1 MKHFWLL
8 AALMSAQMAC
18 AQATSN
24 RTALIIGVGEYG
36 YTGPSSLL
44 GVKHDMASASKIAA
58 AMDIPSAN
66 MVYLRDAEATK
77 ANILS
82 ALKKLGEKTGE
93 GSRAFVYFS
102 GHGTRQKIGD
112 DCVEG
117 LLTYEGGTI
126 SNQEFANATKKLAT
140 SADKFVTLI
149 DACHSEGV
157 VPPQALSRRLLQNQL
172 TPKFFSKSDRPAN
185 ACEVVSNMK
194 TRSLLNEVTRIGGI
208 QENFVQITSSRP
220 DEVSLDQADK
230 GGLATQAMR
239 DCLLGKAK
247 DLNSSGAVSM
257 DEIQQCAQSQI
268 NATLKGN
275 PHFSP
280 HHVTVSGNRNLIP
293 VIRPSAQR
301 PAPQTAVVAQAST
314 PSPVASPAMPAAAPS
329 APPAT
334 TTPAAPMVAAQPTPA
349 APVPVPVP
357 VPVPAPAPAPALVQ
371 SPPPAT
377 AVSNTPAP
385 LSATPATSAPPAAEA
400 AMASL
405 ATLKDIEQQRNPRRV
420 VTVSVQKPS
429 LKIGRDSLGLDIKS
443 SHNGHVYLILLGSDA
458 KSFYVLYPNG
468 LDKDNAIKAGQ
479 TMRIPKPHW
488 EVKAAGP
495 VGTNHLLVMVAD
507 SPRRLTGLTLSE
519 PTANEPFTY
528 ALNNLGGRSE
538 LIQFLTRETQ
548 NGGSESFG
556 AKLISVKEV
565 K

>member
-8 AALMSAQMAC
+8 ATLMSAQIAC

-44 GVKHDMASASKIAA
+44 GVKHDMTSASKIAT

-66 MVYLRDAEATK
+66 IVYLRDAEATK
-77 ANILS
+77 ANILA
-82 ALKKLGEKTGE
+82 ALKQLGEKTGE

-102 GHGTRQKIGD
+102 GHGTRQQMGNE
-112 DCVEG
+112 CVEG

-126 SNQEFANATKKLAT
+126 SHQEFANATQKLAA

-172 TPKFFSKSDRPAN
+172 TSKFFSKSDRPAN

-194 TRSLLNEVTRIGGI
+194 TRSLLNEVTRIGGL

-220 DEVSLDQADK
+220 DEVSLDQPDK

-239 DCLLGKAK
+239 DCLLGQAK

-314 PSPVASPAMPAAAPS
+314 PSPVASPAMPTAVPS
-329 APPAT
+329 APPAA
-334 TTPAAPMVAAQPTPA
+334 TTPAAPMVAAQPTPYA
-349 APVPVPVP
+349 PIPVPVPVP
-357 VPVPAPAPAPALVQ
+357 TPSPVLVE
-371 SPPPAT
+371 S
-377 AVSNTPAP
+377 TPAP
-385 LSATPATSAPPAAEA
+385 LSSITVPSAPPAAEA

-429 LKIGRDSLGLDIKS
+429 LKIGRDSLALDIKS
-443 SHNGHVYLILLGSDA
+443 SHDGHVYLILLGSDA

-507 SPRRLTGLTLSE
+507 SPRRLSGLTLSE

-556 AKLISVKEV
+556 AKLISIKEV

>member
-66 MVYLRDAEATK
+66 IVYLRDAEATK

-102 GHGTRQKIGD
+102 GHGTRQKMGD

-172 TPKFFSKSDRPAN
+172 TPKFFSKADRPAN

-220 DEVSLDQADK
+220 DEVSLDQPDK

-301 PAPQTAVVAQAST
+301 PAAQSAAVAQASA
-314 PSPVASPAMPAAAPS
+314 PSPVASPAMPAAVPS
-329 APPAT
+329 SLPAT
-334 TTPAAPMVAAQPTPA
+334 TTPTAPMVAAQPTPA
-349 APVPVPVP
+349 PAPVPVPTP
-357 VPVPAPAPAPALVQ
+357 VTAPAPVPALVQ

-377 AVSNTPAP
+377 AVSSTPAP
-385 LSATPATSAPPAAEA
+385 LSSTPLPSAPPAAEA
-400 AMASL
+400 ALASL
-405 ATLKDIEQQRNPRRV
+405 ATLKDIEQQRNPKRV
-420 VTVSVQKPS
+420 VAVSIQKPS

-443 SHNGHVYLILLGSDA
+443 SHDGHVYLILLGSDA

-507 SPRRLTGLTLSE
+507 SPRRLSGLTLSE
-519 PTANEPFTY
+519 PTASEPFTF

-548 NGGSESFG
+548 YGGSESFG

-565 K
+565 Q

>member
-1 MKHFWLL
+1 MKHLWLL

-44 GVKHDMASASKIAA
+44 GVKHDMASAAKIAG

-66 MVYLRDAEATK
+66 IVYLRDAEATK
-77 ANILS
+77 ANILA
-82 ALKKLGEKTGE
+82 ALKQLGEKTGE

-102 GHGTRQKIGD
+102 GHGTRQKMGH

-126 SNQEFANATKKLAT
+126 SHQEFANATQKLAT

-172 TPKFFSKSDRPAN
+172 TAKFFSKSDRPAN

-194 TRSLLNEVTRIGGI
+194 TRSLLGEVTRIGGL

-220 DEVSLDQADK
+220 DEVSLDQPDK

-301 PAPQTAVVAQAST
+301 PAPQTAVVAQAS
-314 PSPVASPAMPAAAPS
+314 PPAPVVSAAMPAAEPS
-329 APPAT
+329 SQPVA
-334 TTPAAPMVAAQPTPA
+334 TTPAAPLVAVQPTPSA
-349 APVPVPVP
+349 T
-357 VPVPAPAPAPALVQ
+357 VPAPAPVIVQ
-371 SPPPAT
+371 S
-377 AVSNTPAP
+377 TPAP
-385 LSATPATSAPPAAEA
+385 LSSTTVPSATPAAEA
-400 AMASL
+400 VMASL

-420 VTVSVQKPS
+420 VSVGLQKTS

-443 SHNGHVYLILLGSDA
+443 SHDGHVYLILLGSDA

-507 SPRRLTGLTLSE
+507 SPRRLSGLTLSE

-538 LIQFLTRETQ
+538 LIQFLTRDTQ

-556 AKLISVKEV
+556 AKLISVKEF

>member
-1 MKHFWLL
+1 MKNFWLL

-44 GVKHDMASASKIAA
+44 GVKHDMVSASKIAT

-66 MVYLRDAEATK
+66 IVYLRDAEATK
-77 ANILS
+77 ANILA

-102 GHGTRQKIGD
+102 GHGTRQKMGD
-112 DCVEG
+112 DCIEG

-194 TRSLLNEVTRIGGI
+194 TRSLLNEVTRIGGL

-220 DEVSLDQADK
+220 DEVSLDQPDK

-275 PHFSP
+275 THFSP

-301 PAPQTAVVAQAST
+301 PAPQTAVVAQASI
-314 PSPVASPAMPAAAPS
+314 PAPAASPAMPAANPS
-329 APPAT
+329 PPPAT
-334 TTPAAPMVAAQPTPA
+334 TTPAAPSVAVQPTP
-349 APVPVPVP
+349 PVP
-357 VPVPAPAPAPALVQ
+357 VPVPAPVIVQ
-371 SPPPAT
+371 SPPPAA
-377 AVSNTPAP
+377 AVSITPAP
-385 LSATPATSAPPAAEA
+385 LSSTPVPSAPPAAEP

-420 VTVSVQKPS
+420 VTVSLQKPS

-443 SHNGHVYLILLGSDA
+443 SHDGHVYLILLGSDA

-479 TMRIPKPHW
+479 TLRIPKPHW

-507 SPRRLTGLTLSE
+507 SPRRLSGLTLSE

>member
-8 AALMSAQMAC
+8 ATLMSAQIAC

-44 GVKHDMASASKIAA
+44 GVKHDMTSASKIAT

-66 MVYLRDAEATK
+66 IVYLRDAEATK
-77 ANILS
+77 ANILA
-82 ALKKLGEKTGE
+82 ALKQLGEKTGE

-102 GHGTRQKIGD
+102 GHGTRQQMGNE
-112 DCVEG
+112 CVEG

-126 SNQEFANATKKLAT
+126 SHQEFANATQKLAA

-194 TRSLLNEVTRIGGI
+194 TRSLLNEVTRIGGL

-220 DEVSLDQADK
+220 DEVSLDQPDK

-239 DCLLGKAK
+239 DCLLGQAK

-314 PSPVASPAMPAAAPS
+314 PSPVASPAMPAAVPS
-329 APPAT
+329 APPAA
-334 TTPAAPMVAAQPTPA
+334 TTPAAPMVAAQPTPS

-357 VPVPAPAPAPALVQ
+357 TPSPVLVE
-371 SPPPAT
+371 S
-377 AVSNTPAP
+377 TPAP
-385 LSATPATSAPPAAEA
+385 LSSITVPSAPPAAEA

-429 LKIGRDSLGLDIKS
+429 LKIGRDSLALDIKS
-443 SHNGHVYLILLGSDA
+443 SHDGHVYLILLGSDA

-507 SPRRLTGLTLSE
+507 SPRRLSGLTLSE

>member
-1 MKHFWLL
+1 MKNFWLL

-66 MVYLRDAEATK
+66 IVYLKDAEATK

-82 ALKKLGEKTGE
+82 ALKQLGEKTGE

-102 GHGTRQKIGD
+102 GHGTRQQIGS

-126 SNQEFANATKKLAT
+126 SHQEFANATKKLAT

-194 TRSLLNEVTRIGGI
+194 TRSLLNEVTRIGGL

-220 DEVSLDQADK
+220 DEVSLDQPDK

-275 PHFSP
+275 THFSP

-301 PAPQTAVVAQAST
+301 PAPQTAVVAQASI
-314 PSPVASPAMPAAAPS
+314 PAPAASPAMPAANPS
-329 APPAT
+329 PPPAT
-334 TTPAAPMVAAQPTPA
+334 TTPAAPSVAVQPTP
-349 APVPVPVP
+349 P
-357 VPVPAPAPAPALVQ
+357 VPVPAPVIVQ
-371 SPPPAT
+371 SPPPAA
-377 AVSNTPAP
+377 AVSITPAP
-385 LSATPATSAPPAAEA
+385 LSSTPVPSAPPAAEA

-420 VTVSVQKPS
+420 VTVSLQKPS

-443 SHNGHVYLILLGSDA
+443 SHDGHVYLILLGSDA

-479 TMRIPKPHW
+479 TLRIPKPHW

-507 SPRRLTGLTLSE
+507 SPRRLSGLTLSE

>member
-1 MKHFWLL
+1 MKNFWLL
-8 AALMSAQMAC
+8 AVLMSAQMAC

-44 GVKHDMASASKIAA
+44 GVKHDMASASKIAG

-66 MVYLRDAEATK
+66 IVYLKDAEATK
-77 ANILS
+77 ANIRS

-102 GHGTRQKIGD
+102 GHGTRQKMGD

-126 SNQEFANATKKLAT
+126 SHQEFANATKKLAT

-194 TRSLLNEVTRIGGI
+194 TRSLLNEVTRIGGL

-220 DEVSLDQADK
+220 DEVSLDQPDK

-275 PHFSP
+275 THFSP

-293 VIRPSAQR
+293 VIRPSVQR
-301 PAPQTAVVAQAST
+301 PAPQTAVVAQASI
-314 PSPVASPAMPAAAPS
+314 PAPAASPAMPAANPS
-329 APPAT
+329 PPPAT
-334 TTPAAPMVAAQPTPA
+334 TTPAAPSVAVQPTP
-349 APVPVPVP
+349 PVPVI
-357 VPVPAPAPAPALVQ
+357 VQ
-371 SPPPAT
+371 SPPPAA
-377 AVSNTPAP
+377 AVSIAPAP
-385 LSATPATSAPPAAEA
+385 LSSTPVPSAPPAAEA

-420 VTVSVQKPS
+420 VTVSLQKPS

-443 SHNGHVYLILLGSDA
+443 SHDGHVYLILLGSDA

-479 TMRIPKPHW
+479 TLRIPKPHW

-507 SPRRLTGLTLSE
+507 SPRRLSGLTLSE

>member
-8 AALMSAQMAC
+8 AALMSAQIAC

-44 GVKHDMASASKIAA
+44 GVKHDMTSASKIAT

-66 MVYLRDAEATK
+66 IVYLRDAEATK
-77 ANILS
+77 ANILA
-82 ALKKLGEKTGE
+82 ALKQLGEKTGK

-102 GHGTRQKIGD
+102 GHGTRQKMGN

-126 SNQEFANATKKLAT
+126 SHQEFANATQKLAA

-194 TRSLLNEVTRIGGI
+194 TRSLLNEVTRIGGL

-220 DEVSLDQADK
+220 DEVSLDQPDK

-239 DCLLGKAK
+239 DCLLGQAK

-301 PAPQTAVVAQAST
+301 PAPQPAVVAQAST
-314 PSPVASPAMPAAAPS
+314 PSPVASPAMPTAVPS
-329 APPAT
+329 APPAA
-334 TTPAAPMVAAQPTPA
+334 TTPAAPMVAAQPTPSA
-349 APVPVPVP
+349 P
-357 VPVPAPAPAPALVQ
+357 VPVPAPSPVLVE
-371 SPPPAT
+371 S
-377 AVSNTPAP
+377 TPAP
-385 LSATPATSAPPAAEA
+385 LSSITVPSAPPAAEA

-429 LKIGRDSLGLDIKS
+429 LKIGRDSLALDIKS
-443 SHNGHVYLILLGSDA
+443 SHDGHVYLILLGSDA

-507 SPRRLTGLTLSE
+507 SPRRLSGLTLSE

>member
-1 MKHFWLL
+1 
-8 AALMSAQMAC
+8 
-18 AQATSN
+18 
-24 RTALIIGVGEYG
+24 
-36 YTGPSSLL
+36 
-44 GVKHDMASASKIAA
+44 
-58 AMDIPSAN
+58 
-66 MVYLRDAEATK
+66 
-77 ANILS
+77 
-82 ALKKLGEKTGE
+82 
-93 GSRAFVYFS
+93 
-102 GHGTRQKIGD
+102 
-112 DCVEG
+112 
-117 LLTYEGGTI
+117 
-126 SNQEFANATKKLAT
+126 
-140 SADKFVTLI
+140 
-149 DACHSEGV
+149 
-157 VPPQALSRRLLQNQL
+157 
-172 TPKFFSKSDRPAN
+172 
-185 ACEVVSNMK
+185 
-194 TRSLLNEVTRIGGI
+194 
-208 QENFVQITSSRP
+208 
-220 DEVSLDQADK
+220 LDQPDK

-301 PAPQTAVVAQAST
+301 PAQQTAAVTQAST
-314 PSPVASPAMPAAAPS
+314 SLPVASPAMPAAVPS

-357 VPVPAPAPAPALVQ
+357 VPAPPLVQ
-371 SPPPAT
+371 SQPPTT
-377 AVSNTPAP
+377 AVSSTPAP
-385 LSATPATSAPPAAEA
+385 LSSTPMPSGPPAAEA

-420 VTVSVQKPS
+420 VSVRVQKPS

-443 SHNGHVYLILLGSDA
+443 SHDGHVYLILLGSDA

-507 SPRRLTGLTLSE
+507 SPRRLSGLTMSE

>member
-1 MKHFWLL
+1 MKNFWLL
-8 AALMSAQMAC
+8 TILMSAQMAC

-66 MVYLRDAEATK
+66 IVYLRDADATK
-77 ANILS
+77 VNILS
-82 ALKKLGEKTGE
+82 ALKQLGEKTGE

-102 GHGTRQKIGD
+102 GHGTRQQIGQ

-126 SNQEFANATKKLAT
+126 SHQEFANATKKLAT

-194 TRSLLNEVTRIGGI
+194 TRSLLNEVTRIGGL

-301 PAPQTAVVAQAST
+301 PAAQTAAVAQASA

-329 APPAT
+329 SPPAQ
-334 TTPAAPMVAAQPTPA
+334 TTPSAPIVAAQPTPPA
-349 APVPVPVP
+349 
-357 VPVPAPAPAPALVQ
+357 PVPAPSPAPALVQ
-371 SPPPAT
+371 SPPQET
-377 AVSNTPAP
+377 VVSNTPAP
-385 LSATPATSAPPAAEA
+385 LASTPATSAPPAAEA
-400 AMASL
+400 AMASF

-420 VTVSVQKPS
+420 VTVNIQHPS
-429 LKIGRDSLGLDIKS
+429 LKIGRDSLGLDVKS
-443 SHNGHVYLILLGSDA
+443 SHDGHVYLILLGSDA

-479 TMRIPKPHW
+479 TLRIPKPHW

-507 SPRRLTGLTLSE
+507 SPRRLSGLTLSE

-538 LIQFLTRETQ
+538 LIQFLTRDTQ

>member
-44 GVKHDMASASKIAA
+44 GVKHDMASAAKIAG

-66 MVYLRDAEATK
+66 IAYLKDAEATK
-77 ANILS
+77 ANILA
-82 ALKKLGEKTGE
+82 ALKQLGEKTGE

-102 GHGTRQKIGD
+102 GHGTRQQIGNE
-112 DCVEG
+112 CVEG

-126 SNQEFANATKKLAT
+126 SHQEFANATQKLAT

-194 TRSLLNEVTRIGGI
+194 TRSLLNEVTRIGGL

-220 DEVSLDQADK
+220 DEVSLDQPDK

-239 DCLLGKAK
+239 DCLLGQAK

-301 PAPQTAVVAQAST
+301 PAPQTSVVAQAST
-314 PSPVASPAMPAAAPS
+314 PVPVASPAMPAANPS
-329 APPAT
+329 PPPAT
-334 TTPAAPMVAAQPTPA
+334 TTPAAPSVAVQPTP
-349 APVPVPVP
+349 PVP
-357 VPVPAPAPAPALVQ
+357 VPVPAPAPVLVQ
-371 SPPPAT
+371 T
-377 AVSNTPAP
+377 TPAP
-385 LSATPATSAPPAAEA
+385 LSSTPVASAPPAAEA

-420 VTVSVQKPS
+420 VTVSLQKPS

-443 SHNGHVYLILLGSDA
+443 SHDGHVYLILLGSDA

-507 SPRRLTGLTLSE
+507 SPRRLSGLTLSE
-519 PTANEPFTY
+519 PTAKEPFTY
-528 ALNNLGGRSE
+528 ALNTLGGRSE

>member
-1 MKHFWLL
+1 MKNFWLL
-8 AALMSAQMAC
+8 AVLMSAQMAC

-66 MVYLRDAEATK
+66 IVYLKDAEATK
-77 ANILS
+77 ANILA

-102 GHGTRQKIGD
+102 GHGTRQKMGD

-126 SNQEFANATKKLAT
+126 SHQEFANATKKLAT

-194 TRSLLNEVTRIGGI
+194 TRSLLNEVTRIGGL

-220 DEVSLDQADK
+220 DEVSLDQPDK

-293 VIRPSAQR
+293 VIRPSVQR
-301 PAPQTAVVAQAST
+301 PAPQTAVVAQASI
-314 PSPVASPAMPAAAPS
+314 PAPAASPAMPAANPS
-329 APPAT
+329 PPPAT
-334 TTPAAPMVAAQPTPA
+334 TTPAAPSVAVQPTP
-349 APVPVPVP
+349 PVPVI
-357 VPVPAPAPAPALVQ
+357 AQ

-377 AVSNTPAP
+377 AVSITPAP
-385 LSATPATSAPPAAEA
+385 LSSTPVPSAPPAAEP

-420 VTVSVQKPS
+420 VTVSLQKPS

-443 SHNGHVYLILLGSDA
+443 SHDGHVYLILLGSDA

-479 TMRIPKPHW
+479 TLRIPKPHW

-507 SPRRLTGLTLSE
+507 SPRRLSGLTLSE

>member
-1 MKHFWLL
+1 MKNFWLL
-8 AALMSAQMAC
+8 AVLMSAQMAC

-44 GVKHDMASASKIAA
+44 GVKHDMVSASKIAT

-66 MVYLRDAEATK
+66 IVYLRDAEATK
-77 ANILS
+77 ANILA

-102 GHGTRQKIGD
+102 GHGTRQKMGD

-126 SNQEFANATKKLAT
+126 SHQEFANATKKLAT

-157 VPPQALSRRLLQNQL
+157 VPPQALTRRLLQNQL

-194 TRSLLNEVTRIGGI
+194 TRSLLNEVTRIGGL

-220 DEVSLDQADK
+220 DEVSLDQPDK

-293 VIRPSAQR
+293 VIRPSVQR
-301 PAPQTAVVAQAST
+301 PAPQTAVVAQASI
-314 PSPVASPAMPAAAPS
+314 PAPAASPAMPAANPS
-329 APPAT
+329 PPPAT
-334 TTPAAPMVAAQPTPA
+334 TTPAAPSVAVQPTP
-349 APVPVPVP
+349 PVPVI
-357 VPVPAPAPAPALVQ
+357 VQ
-371 SPPPAT
+371 SPPPAA
-377 AVSNTPAP
+377 AVSITPAP
-385 LSATPATSAPPAAEA
+385 LSSTPVPSAPPAAEA

-420 VTVSVQKPS
+420 VTVSLQKPS

-443 SHNGHVYLILLGSDA
+443 SHDGHVYLILLGSDA

-479 TMRIPKPHW
+479 TLRIPKPHW

-507 SPRRLTGLTLSE
+507 SPRRLSGLTLSE

>member
-1 MKHFWLL
+1 MKNFWLL
-8 AALMSAQMAC
+8 AVLMSAQMAC

-44 GVKHDMASASKIAA
+44 GVKHDMVSASKIAA

-66 MVYLRDAEATK
+66 IVYLKDAEATK
-77 ANILS
+77 ANILA

-102 GHGTRQKIGD
+102 GHGTRQKMGD

-126 SNQEFANATKKLAT
+126 SHQEFATATKKLAT

-194 TRSLLNEVTRIGGI
+194 TRSLLNEVTRIGGL

-220 DEVSLDQADK
+220 DEVSLDQPDK

-293 VIRPSAQR
+293 VIRPSVQR
-301 PAPQTAVVAQAST
+301 PAPQTAVVAQASI
-314 PSPVASPAMPAAAPS
+314 PAPAASPAMPAANPS
-329 APPAT
+329 PPPAT
-334 TTPAAPMVAAQPTPA
+334 TTPAAPSVAVQPTP
-349 APVPVPVP
+349 PVPVI
-357 VPVPAPAPAPALVQ
+357 VQ
-371 SPPPAT
+371 SPPPAA
-377 AVSNTPAP
+377 AVSITPAP
-385 LSATPATSAPPAAEA
+385 LSSTPVPSAPPAAEA

-420 VTVSVQKPS
+420 VTVSLQKPS

-443 SHNGHVYLILLGSDA
+443 SHDGHVYLILLGSDA

-479 TMRIPKPHW
+479 TLRIPKPHW

-507 SPRRLTGLTLSE
+507 SPRRLSGLTLSE

>member
-1 MKHFWLL
+1 MKNFWLL
-8 AALMSAQMAC
+8 AVLMSAQMAC

-44 GVKHDMASASKIAA
+44 GVKHDMASASKIAG

-66 MVYLRDAEATK
+66 IVYLRDAEATK
-77 ANILS
+77 ANILA

-102 GHGTRQKIGD
+102 GHGTRQKMGD

-126 SNQEFANATKKLAT
+126 SHQEFANATKKLAT

-194 TRSLLNEVTRIGGI
+194 TRSLLNEVTRIGGL

-220 DEVSLDQADK
+220 DEVSLDQPDK

-293 VIRPSAQR
+293 VIRPSVQR
-301 PAPQTAVVAQAST
+301 PAPQTAVVAQASI
-314 PSPVASPAMPAAAPS
+314 PAPAASPAMPAANPS
-329 APPAT
+329 PPPAT
-334 TTPAAPMVAAQPTPA
+334 TTPAAPSVAVQPTP
-349 APVPVPVP
+349 P
-357 VPVPAPAPAPALVQ
+357 VPVPAPVIVQ
-371 SPPPAT
+371 SPPPAA
-377 AVSNTPAP
+377 AVSITPAP
-385 LSATPATSAPPAAEA
+385 LSSTPVPSAPPAAEA

-420 VTVSVQKPS
+420 VTVSLQKPS

-443 SHNGHVYLILLGSDA
+443 SHDGHVYLILLGSDA

-479 TMRIPKPHW
+479 TLRIPKPHW

-507 SPRRLTGLTLSE
+507 SPRRLSGLTLSE

>member
-1 MKHFWLL
+1 
-8 AALMSAQMAC
+8 
-18 AQATSN
+18 
-24 RTALIIGVGEYG
+24 
-36 YTGPSSLL
+36 
-44 GVKHDMASASKIAA
+44 
-58 AMDIPSAN
+58 
-66 MVYLRDAEATK
+66 
-77 ANILS
+77 
-82 ALKKLGEKTGE
+82 
-93 GSRAFVYFS
+93 
-102 GHGTRQKIGD
+102 
-112 DCVEG
+112 
-117 LLTYEGGTI
+117 
-126 SNQEFANATKKLAT
+126 
-140 SADKFVTLI
+140 
-149 DACHSEGV
+149 

-194 TRSLLNEVTRIGGI
+194 TRSLLNEVTRIGGL

-220 DEVSLDQADK
+220 DEVSLDQPDK

-275 PHFSP
+275 THFSP

-293 VIRPSAQR
+293 VIRPSVQR
-301 PAPQTAVVAQAST
+301 PAPQTAVVAQASI
-314 PSPVASPAMPAAAPS
+314 PAPAASPAMPAANPS
-329 APPAT
+329 PPPAT
-334 TTPAAPMVAAQPTPA
+334 TTPAAPSVAVQPTP
-349 APVPVPVP
+349 PVP
-357 VPVPAPAPAPALVQ
+357 VPVPAPVIVQ
-371 SPPPAT
+371 SPPPAA
-377 AVSNTPAP
+377 AVSITPAP
-385 LSATPATSAPPAAEA
+385 LSSTPVPSAPPAAEA

-420 VTVSVQKPS
+420 VTVSLQKPS

-443 SHNGHVYLILLGSDA
+443 SHDGHVYLILLGSDA

-479 TMRIPKPHW
+479 TLRIPKPHW

-507 SPRRLTGLTLSE
+507 SPRRLSGLTLSE

>member
-1 MKHFWLL
+1 MKNFWLL

-44 GVKHDMASASKIAA
+44 GVKHDMVSASKIAT

-66 MVYLRDAEATK
+66 IVYLRDAEATK
-77 ANILS
+77 ANILA

-102 GHGTRQKIGD
+102 GHGTRQQIGS

-126 SNQEFANATKKLAT
+126 SHQEFANATKKLAT

-194 TRSLLNEVTRIGGI
+194 TRSLLNEVTRIGGL

-220 DEVSLDQADK
+220 DEVSLDQPDK

-293 VIRPSAQR
+293 VIRPSVQR
-301 PAPQTAVVAQAST
+301 PAPQTAVVAQASI
-314 PSPVASPAMPAAAPS
+314 PAPAASPAMPAANPS
-329 APPAT
+329 PPPAT
-334 TTPAAPMVAAQPTPA
+334 TTPAAPSVAVQPTPPN
-349 APVPVPVP
+349 PVPVPVI
-357 VPVPAPAPAPALVQ
+357 VQ

-377 AVSNTPAP
+377 AVSITPAP
-385 LSATPATSAPPAAEA
+385 LSSTPVPSAPPAAEA

-420 VTVSVQKPS
+420 VTVSLQKPS

-443 SHNGHVYLILLGSDA
+443 SHDGHVYLILLGSDA

-479 TMRIPKPHW
+479 TLRIPKPHW

-507 SPRRLTGLTLSE
+507 SPRRLSGLTLSE

>member
-1 MKHFWLL
+1 MKNFWLL
-8 AALMSAQMAC
+8 AVLMSAQMAC

-66 MVYLRDAEATK
+66 IFYLKDAEATK

-102 GHGTRQKIGD
+102 GHGTRQQIGS

-126 SNQEFANATKKLAT
+126 SHQEFATATKKLAT

-194 TRSLLNEVTRIGGI
+194 TRSLLNEVTRIGGL

-220 DEVSLDQADK
+220 DEVSLDQPDK

-275 PHFSP
+275 THFSP

-301 PAPQTAVVAQAST
+301 PAPQTAVVAQASI
-314 PSPVASPAMPAAAPS
+314 PAPAASPAMPAANPS
-329 APPAT
+329 PPPAT
-334 TTPAAPMVAAQPTPA
+334 TTPAAPSVAVQPTP
-349 APVPVPVP
+349 P
-357 VPVPAPAPAPALVQ
+357 VPVPAPVIVQ
-371 SPPPAT
+371 SPPPAA
-377 AVSNTPAP
+377 AVSITPAP
-385 LSATPATSAPPAAEA
+385 LSSTPVPSAPPAAEA

-420 VTVSVQKPS
+420 VTVSLQKPS

-443 SHNGHVYLILLGSDA
+443 SHDGHVYLILLGSDA

-479 TMRIPKPHW
+479 TLRIPKPHW

-507 SPRRLTGLTLSE
+507 SPRRLSGLTLSE

>member
-8 AALMSAQMAC
+8 AALMSAQIAC

-44 GVKHDMASASKIAA
+44 GVKHDMTSASKIAT

-66 MVYLRDAEATK
+66 IVYLRDAEATK
-77 ANILS
+77 ANILA
-82 ALKKLGEKTGE
+82 ALKQLGEKTGK

-102 GHGTRQKIGD
+102 GHGTRQKMGN

-126 SNQEFANATKKLAT
+126 SHQEFANATQKLAA

-194 TRSLLNEVTRIGGI
+194 TRSLLNEVTRIGGL

-220 DEVSLDQADK
+220 DEVSLDQPDK

-239 DCLLGKAK
+239 DCLLGQAK

-301 PAPQTAVVAQAST
+301 PAPQPAVVAQAST
-314 PSPVASPAMPAAAPS
+314 PSPVASPAMPTAVPS
-329 APPAT
+329 APPAA
-334 TTPAAPMVAAQPTPA
+334 TTPAAPMVAAQPTPSA
-349 APVPVPVP
+349 P
-357 VPVPAPAPAPALVQ
+357 VPVPAPSPVLVE
-371 SPPPAT
+371 S
-377 AVSNTPAP
+377 TPAP
-385 LSATPATSAPPAAEA
+385 LSSITVPSAPPAAEA

-420 VTVSVQKPS
+420 VTVSLQKSS

-443 SHNGHVYLILLGSDA
+443 SHDGHVYLILLGSDA

-468 LDKDNAIKAGQ
+468 LDKDNTIKAGQ

-507 SPRRLTGLTLSE
+507 SPRRLSGLTLSE

>member
-1 MKHFWLL
+1 MKNFWLL

-44 GVKHDMASASKIAA
+44 GVKHDMASASKIAG

-66 MVYLRDAEATK
+66 IVYLRDAEATK
-77 ANILS
+77 ANILA

-102 GHGTRQKIGD
+102 GHGTRQKMGD

-126 SNQEFANATKKLAT
+126 SHQEFANATKKLAT

-220 DEVSLDQADK
+220 DEVSLDQPDK

-293 VIRPSAQR
+293 VIRPSVQR
-301 PAPQTAVVAQAST
+301 PAPQTAVVAQASI
-314 PSPVASPAMPAAAPS
+314 PAPAASPAMPAANPS
-329 APPAT
+329 PPPAT
-334 TTPAAPMVAAQPTPA
+334 TTPAAPSVAVQPTP
-349 APVPVPVP
+349 PVPVPVI
-357 VPVPAPAPAPALVQ
+357 VQ
-371 SPPPAT
+371 SPPPAA
-377 AVSNTPAP
+377 AVSITPAP
-385 LSATPATSAPPAAEA
+385 LSSTPVPSAPPTAEA

-420 VTVSVQKPS
+420 VTVSLQKPS

-443 SHNGHVYLILLGSDA
+443 SHDGHVYLILLGSDA

-479 TMRIPKPHW
+479 TLRIPKPHW

-507 SPRRLTGLTLSE
+507 SPRRLSGLTLSE

>member
-1 MKHFWLL
+1 MKNFWLL

-44 GVKHDMASASKIAA
+44 GVKHDMASASKIAG

-66 MVYLRDAEATK
+66 IVYLRDAEATK

-102 GHGTRQKIGD
+102 GHGTRQQIGS

-126 SNQEFANATKKLAT
+126 SHQEFATATKKLAT

-157 VPPQALSRRLLQNQL
+157 VPPQALTRRLLQNQL

-194 TRSLLNEVTRIGGI
+194 TRSLLNEVTRIGGL

-220 DEVSLDQADK
+220 DEVSLDQPDK

-275 PHFSP
+275 THFSP

-293 VIRPSAQR
+293 VIRPSVQR
-301 PAPQTAVVAQAST
+301 PAPQTAVVAQASI
-314 PSPVASPAMPAAAPS
+314 PAPAASPAMPAANPS
-329 APPAT
+329 PPPAT
-334 TTPAAPMVAAQPTPA
+334 TTPAAPSVAVQPTP
-349 APVPVPVP
+349 PVPVI
-357 VPVPAPAPAPALVQ
+357 VQ
-371 SPPPAT
+371 SPPPAA
-377 AVSNTPAP
+377 AVSITPAP
-385 LSATPATSAPPAAEA
+385 LSSTPVPSAPPAAEA

-420 VTVSVQKPS
+420 VTVSLQKPS

-443 SHNGHVYLILLGSDA
+443 SHDGHVYLILLGSDA

-479 TMRIPKPHW
+479 TLRIPKPHW

-507 SPRRLTGLTLSE
+507 SPRRLSGLTLSE

>member
-1 MKHFWLL
+1 MKNYWLL
-8 AALMSAQMAC
+8 AVLMSAQMAC

-44 GVKHDMASASKIAA
+44 GVKHDMVSASKIAT

-66 MVYLRDAEATK
+66 IVYLKDAEATK

-82 ALKKLGEKTGE
+82 ALKQLGEKTGE

-102 GHGTRQKIGD
+102 GHGTRQKMGD

-126 SNQEFANATKKLAT
+126 SHQEFANATKKLAT

-157 VPPQALSRRLLQNQL
+157 VPPQALTRRLLQNQL

-194 TRSLLNEVTRIGGI
+194 TRSLLNEVTRIGGL

-220 DEVSLDQADK
+220 DEVSLDQPDK

-275 PHFSP
+275 THFSP

-301 PAPQTAVVAQAST
+301 PTPQTAVVAQASI
-314 PSPVASPAMPAAAPS
+314 PSPVASPAMPAANPS
-329 APPAT
+329 PPPAT
-334 TTPAAPMVAAQPTPA
+334 TTPAAPSVAVQPTP
-349 APVPVPVP
+349 P
-357 VPVPAPAPAPALVQ
+357 VPVPAPVIVQ
-371 SPPPAT
+371 SPPPAA
-377 AVSNTPAP
+377 AVSITPAP
-385 LSATPATSAPPAAEA
+385 LSSTPVPSAPPAAEP

-420 VTVSVQKPS
+420 VTVSLQKPS

-443 SHNGHVYLILLGSDA
+443 SHDGHVYLILLGSDA

-479 TMRIPKPHW
+479 TLRIPKPHW

-507 SPRRLTGLTLSE
+507 SPRRLSGLTLSE

>member
-8 AALMSAQMAC
+8 ATLMSAQIAC

-44 GVKHDMASASKIAA
+44 GVKHDMTSASKIAT

-66 MVYLRDAEATK
+66 IVYLRDAEATK
-77 ANILS
+77 ANILA
-82 ALKKLGEKTGE
+82 ALKQLGEKTGE

-102 GHGTRQKIGD
+102 GHGTRQQMGNE
-112 DCVEG
+112 CVEG

-126 SNQEFANATKKLAT
+126 SHQEFANATQKLAA

-194 TRSLLNEVTRIGGI
+194 TRSLLNEVTRIGGL

-220 DEVSLDQADK
+220 DEVSLDQPDK

-239 DCLLGKAK
+239 DCLLGQAK

-314 PSPVASPAMPAAAPS
+314 PSPVASPAMPTAVPS
-329 APPAT
+329 APPAA
-334 TTPAAPMVAAQPTPA
+334 TTPAAPMVAAQPTPYA
-349 APVPVPVP
+349 PIPVPVPVP
-357 VPVPAPAPAPALVQ
+357 TPSPVLVE
-371 SPPPAT
+371 S
-377 AVSNTPAP
+377 TPAP
-385 LSATPATSAPPAAEA
+385 LSSITVPSAPPAAEA

-429 LKIGRDSLGLDIKS
+429 LKIGRDSLALDIKS
-443 SHNGHVYLILLGSDA
+443 SHDGHVYLILLGSDA

-507 SPRRLTGLTLSE
+507 SPRRLSGLTLSE

-556 AKLISVKEV
+556 AKLISIKEV

>member
-1 MKHFWLL
+1 MKNFWLL
-8 AALMSAQMAC
+8 AVLMSAQMAC

-44 GVKHDMASASKIAA
+44 GVKHDMVSASKIAT

-66 MVYLRDAEATK
+66 IVYLRDAEATK
-77 ANILS
+77 ANILA

-102 GHGTRQKIGD
+102 GHGTRQQIGS

-126 SNQEFANATKKLAT
+126 SHQEFANATKKLAT

-185 ACEVVSNMK
+185 SCEVVSNMK

-220 DEVSLDQADK
+220 DEVSLDQPDK

-275 PHFSP
+275 THFSP

-293 VIRPSAQR
+293 VIRPSVQR
-301 PAPQTAVVAQAST
+301 PAPQTAVVAQASI
-314 PSPVASPAMPAAAPS
+314 PAPAASPAMPAANPS
-329 APPAT
+329 PPPAT
-334 TTPAAPMVAAQPTPA
+334 TTPAAPSVAVQPTP
-349 APVPVPVP
+349 PVPVPVP
-357 VPVPAPAPAPALVQ
+357 VIVQ
-371 SPPPAT
+371 SPPPAA
-377 AVSNTPAP
+377 AVSITPAP
-385 LSATPATSAPPAAEA
+385 LSSTPVPSAPPSTEA

-420 VTVSVQKPS
+420 VTVSLQKPS

-443 SHNGHVYLILLGSDA
+443 SHDGHVYLILLGSDA

-479 TMRIPKPHW
+479 TLRIPKPHW

-507 SPRRLTGLTLSE
+507 SPRRLSGLTLSE

>member
-1 MKHFWLL
+1 MKNFWLL
-8 AALMSAQMAC
+8 AVLMSAQMAC

-44 GVKHDMASASKIAA
+44 GVKHDMVSASKIAT

-66 MVYLRDAEATK
+66 IVYLRDAEATK
-77 ANILS
+77 ANILA

-102 GHGTRQKIGD
+102 GHGTRQQIGS

-126 SNQEFANATKKLAT
+126 SHQEFANATKKLAT

-194 TRSLLNEVTRIGGI
+194 TRSLLNEVTRIGGL

-220 DEVSLDQADK
+220 DEVSLDQPDK

-275 PHFSP
+275 THFSP

-301 PAPQTAVVAQAST
+301 PAPQTAVVAQASI
-314 PSPVASPAMPAAAPS
+314 PAPAASPAMPAANPS
-329 APPAT
+329 PPPAT
-334 TTPAAPMVAAQPTPA
+334 TTPAAPSVAVQTTP
-349 APVPVPVP
+349 P
-357 VPVPAPAPAPALVQ
+357 VPVPAPVIVQ
-371 SPPPAT
+371 SPPPAA
-377 AVSNTPAP
+377 AVSITPAP
-385 LSATPATSAPPAAEA
+385 LSSTPVPSAPPAAEA

-420 VTVSVQKPS
+420 VTVSLQKPS
-429 LKIGRDSLGLDIKS
+429 LKIGRDSLGLNIKS
-443 SHNGHVYLILLGSDA
+443 SHDGHVYLILLGSDA

-479 TMRIPKPHW
+479 TLRIPKPHW

-507 SPRRLTGLTLSE
+507 SPRRLSGLTLSE

>member
-8 AALMSAQMAC
+8 TALMSAHMAC
-18 AQATSN
+18 AQAASN

-44 GVKHDMASASKIAA
+44 GVKHDMASASKIAG

-66 MVYLRDAEATK
+66 IVYLRDAEATK
-77 ANILS
+77 ANILA
-82 ALKKLGEKTGE
+82 ALKQLGEKTGE

-102 GHGTRQKIGD
+102 GHGTRQKMGNE
-112 DCVEG
+112 CVEG

-126 SNQEFANATKKLAT
+126 SHQEFANATQKLAT

-157 VPPQALSRRLLQNQL
+157 VPPQALTRRLLQNQL

-194 TRSLLNEVTRIGGI
+194 TRSLLNEVTRIGGL

-220 DEVSLDQADK
+220 DEVSLDQPDK

-280 HHVTVSGNRNLIP
+280 HHITVSGNRNLIP
-293 VIRPSAQR
+293 VIRPSTQR
-301 PAPQTAVVAQAST
+301 PAQQTVALAQAST
-314 PSPVASPAMPAAAPS
+314 SSPVASPAMPAAVPS
-329 APPAT
+329 APPAP

-357 VPVPAPAPAPALVQ
+357 APSTAPAPALVQ
-371 SPPPAT
+371 SPPPAA
-377 AVSNTPAP
+377 AVSITPAP
-385 LSATPATSAPPAAEA
+385 LSSTPVPSAPPAAEA

-443 SHNGHVYLILLGSDA
+443 SHDGHVYLILLGSDA

-479 TMRIPKPHW
+479 TLRIPKPHW

-507 SPRRLTGLTLSE
+507 SPRRLSGLTLSE

-556 AKLISVKEV
+556 AKLISIKEV

>member
-1 MKHFWLL
+1 MKNFWLL
-8 AALMSAQMAC
+8 AVLMSAQMAC

-44 GVKHDMASASKIAA
+44 GVKHDMVSASKIAT

-66 MVYLRDAEATK
+66 IVYLKDAEATK

-82 ALKKLGEKTGE
+82 ALKQLGEKTGE

-102 GHGTRQKIGD
+102 GHGTRQKMGD

-126 SNQEFANATKKLAT
+126 SHQEFANATKKLAT

-157 VPPQALSRRLLQNQL
+157 VPPQALTRRLLQNQL

-194 TRSLLNEVTRIGGI
+194 TRSLLNEVTRIGGL

-220 DEVSLDQADK
+220 DEVSLDQPDK

-275 PHFSP
+275 THFSP

-301 PAPQTAVVAQAST
+301 PTPQTAVVAQASI
-314 PSPVASPAMPAAAPS
+314 PSPVASPAMPAANPS
-329 APPAT
+329 PPPAT
-334 TTPAAPMVAAQPTPA
+334 TTPAAPSVAVQPTPT
-349 APVPVPVP
+349 VPVI
-357 VPVPAPAPAPALVQ
+357 VQ
-371 SPPPAT
+371 SPPPAA
-377 AVSNTPAP
+377 AVSITPAP
-385 LSATPATSAPPAAEA
+385 LSSTPVPSAPPAAEP

-420 VTVSVQKPS
+420 VTVSLQKPS

-443 SHNGHVYLILLGSDA
+443 SHDGHVYLILLGSDA

-479 TMRIPKPHW
+479 TLRIPKPHW

-507 SPRRLTGLTLSE
+507 SPRRLSGLTLSE

>member
-1 MKHFWLL
+1 MKNFWLL

-44 GVKHDMASASKIAA
+44 GVKHDMASASKIAG

-66 MVYLRDAEATK
+66 IVYLKDAEATK

-102 GHGTRQKIGD
+102 GHGTRQQIGS

-126 SNQEFANATKKLAT
+126 SHQEFANATKKLAT

-194 TRSLLNEVTRIGGI
+194 TRSLLNEVTRIGGL

-220 DEVSLDQADK
+220 DEVSLDQPDK

-293 VIRPSAQR
+293 VIRPSVQR
-301 PAPQTAVVAQAST
+301 PAPQTAVVAQASI
-314 PSPVASPAMPAAAPS
+314 PAPAASPAMPAANPS
-329 APPAT
+329 PPPAT
-334 TTPAAPMVAAQPTPA
+334 TTPAAPSVAVQPTP
-349 APVPVPVP
+349 PVPVI
-357 VPVPAPAPAPALVQ
+357 VQ
-371 SPPPAT
+371 SPPPAA
-377 AVSNTPAP
+377 AVSITPAP
-385 LSATPATSAPPAAEA
+385 LSSTPVPSAPPAAEP

-420 VTVSVQKPS
+420 VTVSLQKPS

-443 SHNGHVYLILLGSDA
+443 SHDGHVYLILLGSDA

-479 TMRIPKPHW
+479 TLRIPKPHW

-507 SPRRLTGLTLSE
+507 SPRRLSGLTLSE

>member
-1 MKHFWLL
+1 MKNFWLL

-44 GVKHDMASASKIAA
+44 GVKHDMVSASKIAT

-66 MVYLRDAEATK
+66 IVYLRDAEATK
-77 ANILS
+77 ANILA

-102 GHGTRQKIGD
+102 GHGTRQKMGD

-126 SNQEFANATKKLAT
+126 SHQEFATATKKLAT

-194 TRSLLNEVTRIGGI
+194 TRSLLNEVTRIGGL

-220 DEVSLDQADK
+220 DEVSLDQPDK

-293 VIRPSAQR
+293 VIRPSVQR
-301 PAPQTAVVAQAST
+301 PAPQTAVVAQASI
-314 PSPVASPAMPAAAPS
+314 PAPAASPAMPAANPS
-329 APPAT
+329 PPPAT
-334 TTPAAPMVAAQPTPA
+334 TTPAAPSVAVQPTP
-349 APVPVPVP
+349 PVP
-357 VPVPAPAPAPALVQ
+357 VPVPAPVIVQ
-371 SPPPAT
+371 SPPPAA
-377 AVSNTPAP
+377 AVSITPAP
-385 LSATPATSAPPAAEA
+385 LSSTPVPSAPPAAEP

-420 VTVSVQKPS
+420 VTVSLQKPS

-443 SHNGHVYLILLGSDA
+443 SHDGHVYLILLGSDA

-479 TMRIPKPHW
+479 TLRIPKPHW

-507 SPRRLTGLTLSE
+507 SPRRLSGLTLSE

>member
-1 MKHFWLL
+1 MKNFWLL

-66 MVYLRDAEATK
+66 IVYLKDAEATK

-82 ALKKLGEKTGE
+82 ALKQLGEKTGE

-102 GHGTRQKIGD
+102 GHGTRQKMGD

-126 SNQEFANATKKLAT
+126 SHQEFANATKKLAT

-157 VPPQALSRRLLQNQL
+157 VPPQALTRRLLQNQL

-194 TRSLLNEVTRIGGI
+194 TRSLLNEVTRIGGL

-220 DEVSLDQADK
+220 DEVSLDQPDK

-275 PHFSP
+275 THFSP

-301 PAPQTAVVAQAST
+301 PAPQTAVVAQASI
-314 PSPVASPAMPAAAPS
+314 PAPAASPAMPAANPS
-329 APPAT
+329 PPPAT
-334 TTPAAPMVAAQPTPA
+334 TTPAAPSVAVQPTP
-349 APVPVPVP
+349 PVP
-357 VPVPAPAPAPALVQ
+357 VPVPAPVIVQ
-371 SPPPAT
+371 SPPPAA
-377 AVSNTPAP
+377 AVSITPAP
-385 LSATPATSAPPAAEA
+385 LSSTPVPSAPPAAEP

-420 VTVSVQKPS
+420 VTVSLQKPS

-443 SHNGHVYLILLGSDA
+443 SHDGHVYLILLGSDA

-479 TMRIPKPHW
+479 TLRIPKPHW

-507 SPRRLTGLTLSE
+507 SPRRLSGLTLSE

>member
-1 MKHFWLL
+1 MKNFWLL
-8 AALMSAQMAC
+8 AVLMSAQMAC

-44 GVKHDMASASKIAA
+44 GVKHDMASASKIAG

-66 MVYLRDAEATK
+66 IVYLRDAEATK
-77 ANILS
+77 ANILA

-102 GHGTRQKIGD
+102 GHGTRQQIGS

-126 SNQEFANATKKLAT
+126 SHQEFANATKKLAT

-194 TRSLLNEVTRIGGI
+194 TRSLLNEVTRIGGL

-220 DEVSLDQADK
+220 DEVSLDQPDK

-293 VIRPSAQR
+293 VIRPSVQR
-301 PAPQTAVVAQAST
+301 PAPQTAVVAQASI
-314 PSPVASPAMPAAAPS
+314 PAPAASPAMPAANPS
-329 APPAT
+329 PPPAT
-334 TTPAAPMVAAQPTPA
+334 TTPAAPSVAVQPTP
-349 APVPVPVP
+349 PVP
-357 VPVPAPAPAPALVQ
+357 VPVPAPVIVQ
-371 SPPPAT
+371 SPPPAA
-377 AVSNTPAP
+377 AVSITPAP
-385 LSATPATSAPPAAEA
+385 LSSTPVPSAPPAAEA

-420 VTVSVQKPS
+420 VTVSLQKPS

-443 SHNGHVYLILLGSDA
+443 SHDGHVYLILLGSDA

-479 TMRIPKPHW
+479 TLRIPKPHW

-507 SPRRLTGLTLSE
+507 SPRRLSGLTLSE

>member
-1 MKHFWLL
+1 MKNFWLL

-44 GVKHDMASASKIAA
+44 GVKHDMASASKIAG

-66 MVYLRDAEATK
+66 IVYLRDAEATK
-77 ANILS
+77 ANILA

-102 GHGTRQKIGD
+102 GHGTRQQIGS

-126 SNQEFANATKKLAT
+126 SHQEFANATKKLAT

-157 VPPQALSRRLLQNQL
+157 VPPQALTRRLLQNQL

-194 TRSLLNEVTRIGGI
+194 TRSLLNEVTRIGGL

-220 DEVSLDQADK
+220 DEVSLDQPDK

-301 PAPQTAVVAQAST
+301 PAPQTAVVAQASI
-314 PSPVASPAMPAAAPS
+314 PAPAASPAMPAANPS
-329 APPAT
+329 PPPAT
-334 TTPAAPMVAAQPTPA
+334 TTPAAPSVAVQPTP
-349 APVPVPVP
+349 P
-357 VPVPAPAPAPALVQ
+357 VPVPAPVIVQ
-371 SPPPAT
+371 SPPPAA
-377 AVSNTPAP
+377 AVSITPAP
-385 LSATPATSAPPAAEA
+385 LSSTPVPSAPPAAEA

-420 VTVSVQKPS
+420 VTVSLQKPS

-443 SHNGHVYLILLGSDA
+443 SHDGHVYLILLGSDA

-479 TMRIPKPHW
+479 TLRIPKPHW

-507 SPRRLTGLTLSE
+507 SPKRLSGLTLSE

>member
-1 MKHFWLL
+1 MKNFWLL

-44 GVKHDMASASKIAA
+44 GVKHDMVSASKIAT

-66 MVYLRDAEATK
+66 IVYLRDAEATK
-77 ANILS
+77 ANILA

-102 GHGTRQKIGD
+102 GHGTRQKMGD
-112 DCVEG
+112 DCIEG

-194 TRSLLNEVTRIGGI
+194 TRSLLNEVTRIGGL

-220 DEVSLDQADK
+220 DEVSLDQPDK

-301 PAPQTAVVAQAST
+301 PAPQTAVVAQASI
-314 PSPVASPAMPAAAPS
+314 PAPAASPAMPAANPS
-329 APPAT
+329 PPPAT
-334 TTPAAPMVAAQPTPA
+334 TTPAAPSVAVQPTP
-349 APVPVPVP
+349 PVPVPVP
-357 VPVPAPAPAPALVQ
+357 VPVIVP
-371 SPPPAT
+371 SPPPAA
-377 AVSNTPAP
+377 AVSITPAP
-385 LSATPATSAPPAAEA
+385 LSSTPVPSAPPAAEA

-420 VTVSVQKPS
+420 VTVSLQKPS

-443 SHNGHVYLILLGSDA
+443 SHDGHVYLILLGSDA

-479 TMRIPKPHW
+479 TLRIPKQHW

-507 SPRRLTGLTLSE
+507 SPRRLSGLTLSE

>member
-1 MKHFWLL
+1 
-8 AALMSAQMAC
+8 MSAQMAC

-44 GVKHDMASASKIAA
+44 GVKHDMASASKIAG

-66 MVYLRDAEATK
+66 IVYLKDAEATK

-102 GHGTRQKIGD
+102 GHGTRQQIGS

-126 SNQEFANATKKLAT
+126 SHQEFATATKKLAT

-194 TRSLLNEVTRIGGI
+194 TRSLLNEVTRIGGL

-220 DEVSLDQADK
+220 DEVSLDQPDK

-293 VIRPSAQR
+293 VIRPSVQR
-301 PAPQTAVVAQAST
+301 PAPQTAVVAQASI
-314 PSPVASPAMPAAAPS
+314 PAPVASPAMPAANPS
-329 APPAT
+329 PPPAT
-334 TTPAAPMVAAQPTPA
+334 TTPAAPSVAVQPTP
-349 APVPVPVP
+349 PVPVI
-357 VPVPAPAPAPALVQ
+357 VQ
-371 SPPPAT
+371 SPPPAA
-377 AVSNTPAP
+377 AVSIAPAP
-385 LSATPATSAPPAAEA
+385 LSSTPVPSAPPAAEA

-420 VTVSVQKPS
+420 VTVSLQKPS

-443 SHNGHVYLILLGSDA
+443 SHDGHVYLILLGSDA

-479 TMRIPKPHW
+479 TLRIPKPHW

-507 SPRRLTGLTLSE
+507 SPRRLSGLTLSE

>member
-44 GVKHDMASASKIAA
+44 GVKHDMTSASKIAT

-66 MVYLRDAEATK
+66 IVYLRDAEATK
-77 ANILS
+77 ANILA
-82 ALKKLGEKTGE
+82 ALKQLGEKTGE

-102 GHGTRQKIGD
+102 GHGTRQQMGNE
-112 DCVEG
+112 CVEG

-126 SNQEFANATKKLAT
+126 SHQEFANATQKLAA

-194 TRSLLNEVTRIGGI
+194 TRSLLNEVTRIGGL

-220 DEVSLDQADK
+220 DEVSLDQPDK

-239 DCLLGKAK
+239 DCLLGQAK

-314 PSPVASPAMPAAAPS
+314 PSPVASPAMPTAVPS
-329 APPAT
+329 APPAA
-334 TTPAAPMVAAQPTPA
+334 TTPAAPMVAAQPTPYA
-349 APVPVPVP
+349 PIPVPVPTPSP
-357 VPVPAPAPAPALVQ
+357 VLVE
-371 SPPPAT
+371 S
-377 AVSNTPAP
+377 TPAP
-385 LSATPATSAPPAAEA
+385 LSSITVPSAPPAAEA

-429 LKIGRDSLGLDIKS
+429 LKIGRDSLALDIKS
-443 SHNGHVYLILLGSDA
+443 SHDGHVYLILLGSDA

-479 TMRIPKPHW
+479 TLRIPKPHW

-507 SPRRLTGLTLSE
+507 SPRRLSGLTLSE

>member
-1 MKHFWLL
+1 M
-8 AALMSAQMAC
+8 
-18 AQATSN
+18 
-24 RTALIIGVGEYG
+24 
-36 YTGPSSLL
+36 
-44 GVKHDMASASKIAA
+44 
-58 AMDIPSAN
+58 
-66 MVYLRDAEATK
+66 
-77 ANILS
+77 
-82 ALKKLGEKTGE
+82 
-93 GSRAFVYFS
+93 
-102 GHGTRQKIGD
+102 
-112 DCVEG
+112 
-117 LLTYEGGTI
+117 TYEGGTI
-126 SNQEFANATKKLAT
+126 SHQEFATATKKLAT

-194 TRSLLNEVTRIGGI
+194 TRSLLNEVTRIGGL

-220 DEVSLDQADK
+220 DEVSLDQPDK

-293 VIRPSAQR
+293 VIRPSVQR
-301 PAPQTAVVAQAST
+301 PAPQTAVVAQASI
-314 PSPVASPAMPAAAPS
+314 PAPAASPAMPAANPS
-329 APPAT
+329 PPPAT
-334 TTPAAPMVAAQPTPA
+334 TTPAAPSVAVQPTP
-349 APVPVPVP
+349 PVP
-357 VPVPAPAPAPALVQ
+357 VPVPAPVIVQ
-371 SPPPAT
+371 SPPPAA
-377 AVSNTPAP
+377 AVSITPAP
-385 LSATPATSAPPAAEA
+385 LSSTPVPSAPPAAEP

-420 VTVSVQKPS
+420 VTVSLQKPS

-443 SHNGHVYLILLGSDA
+443 SHDGHVYLILLGSDA

-479 TMRIPKPHW
+479 TLRIPKPHW

-507 SPRRLTGLTLSE
+507 SPRRLSGLTLSE

>member
-1 MKHFWLL
+1 MKNFWLL

-44 GVKHDMASASKIAA
+44 GVKHDMVSASKIAT

-66 MVYLRDAEATK
+66 IVYLRDAEATK
-77 ANILS
+77 ANILA

-102 GHGTRQKIGD
+102 GHGTRQKMGD

-126 SNQEFANATKKLAT
+126 SHQEFATATQKLAT

-194 TRSLLNEVTRIGGI
+194 TRSLLNEVTRIGGL

-220 DEVSLDQADK
+220 DEVSLDQPDK

-293 VIRPSAQR
+293 VIRPSVQR
-301 PAPQTAVVAQAST
+301 PAPQTAVVAQASI
-314 PSPVASPAMPAAAPS
+314 PAPAASPAMPAANPS
-329 APPAT
+329 PPPAT
-334 TTPAAPMVAAQPTPA
+334 TTPAAPSVAVQPTP
-349 APVPVPVP
+349 PVPVP
-357 VPVPAPAPAPALVQ
+357 VPVPAPVIVQ
-371 SPPPAT
+371 SPPPAA
-377 AVSNTPAP
+377 AVSITPAP
-385 LSATPATSAPPAAEA
+385 LSSTPVPSAPPTAEA

-420 VTVSVQKPS
+420 VTVSLQKPS

-443 SHNGHVYLILLGSDA
+443 SHDGHVYLILLGSDA

-479 TMRIPKPHW
+479 TLRIPKPHW

-507 SPRRLTGLTLSE
+507 SPRRLSGLTLSE

>member
-1 MKHFWLL
+1 MKNFWLL
-8 AALMSAQMAC
+8 AVLMSAQMAC

-66 MVYLRDAEATK
+66 IVYLKDAEATK

-82 ALKKLGEKTGE
+82 ALKQLGEKTGE

-102 GHGTRQKIGD
+102 GHGTRQKMGD

-126 SNQEFANATKKLAT
+126 SHQEFANATKKLAT

-157 VPPQALSRRLLQNQL
+157 VPPQALTRRLLQNQL

-194 TRSLLNEVTRIGGI
+194 TRSLLNEVTRIGGL

-220 DEVSLDQADK
+220 DEVSLDQPDK

-239 DCLLGKAK
+239 DCLLGNAK

-275 PHFSP
+275 THFSP

-301 PAPQTAVVAQAST
+301 PTPQTAVVAQASI
-314 PSPVASPAMPAAAPS
+314 PSPVASPAMPAANPS
-329 APPAT
+329 PPPAT
-334 TTPAAPMVAAQPTPA
+334 TTPAAPSVAVQPTP
-349 APVPVPVP
+349 P
-357 VPVPAPAPAPALVQ
+357 VPVPAPVIVQ
-371 SPPPAT
+371 SPPPAA
-377 AVSNTPAP
+377 AVSITPAP
-385 LSATPATSAPPAAEA
+385 LSSTPVPSAPPAAEP

-420 VTVSVQKPS
+420 VTVSLQKPS

-443 SHNGHVYLILLGSDA
+443 SHDGHVYLILLGSDA

-479 TMRIPKPHW
+479 TLRIPKPHW

-507 SPRRLTGLTLSE
+507 SPRRLSGLTLSE